1 MYFLHNGL
9 AYFFDPMMYTMG
21 YRSGVNP
28 SLKPENLMPPSL
40 ERAKVMFLFCSNS
53 CNPANNSHWYFAK
66 MKHKKQALSDLTYGF
81 WNCFCQ
87 MPSFEAIWISTWVI
101 LFIKCLVQVFTYL
114 RGLVGLSQK
123 LQNFSKNTFV

>member
-1 MYFLHNGL
+1 MTFYKELRYPEISLYYFLHNGW

-53 CNPANNSHWYFAK
+53 CNLANNSTVCLICLLVAVSTKIWHLKLLDDFDILTVVYELKFQ
-66 MKHKKQALSDLTYGF
+66 KKFNGQSS
-81 WNCFCQ
+81 Q
-87 MPSFEAIWISTWVI
+87 I
-101 LFIKCLVQVFTYL
+101 LPEGTQF
-114 RGLVGLSQK
+114 
-123 LQNFSKNTFV
+123 